1 MYVYE
6 YIYIY
11 IYIYMHD
18 AQVMYVYVYIS
29 NIYIYIRRIRT
40 PGMFRG
46 LHICMQYI
54 RVQEPGRMRILCVGV
69 GVGVCVRAC
78 VRVYTCM
85 CIIYT

>member
-1 MYVYE
+1 MNI

-11 IYIYMHD
+11 IYICMMRRLC
-18 AQVMYVYVYIS
+18 MYTYIYP
-29 NIYIYIRRIRT
+29 IYIYIRRIRT